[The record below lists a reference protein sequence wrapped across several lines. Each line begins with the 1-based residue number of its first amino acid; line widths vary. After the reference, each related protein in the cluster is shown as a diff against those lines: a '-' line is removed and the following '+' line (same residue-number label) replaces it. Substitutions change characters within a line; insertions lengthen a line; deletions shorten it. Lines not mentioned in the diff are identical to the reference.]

1 MFNKIFLHIGLPKTG
16 TTYLQNAFDALSRE
30 ALLSQTSYPVFNGD
44 CDPTHIQSGNGEA
57 IAYQLL
63 TEHVPVFCAQ
73 TVKTLIDNLLA
84 AADQSKANLLISSEH
99 FSNAE
104 PSRMQYV
111 LDVLKGHAAAVEV
124 IVFLRPVDRLC
135 HSRYHQEVKRHA
147 ESRRYDASF
156 FNAFCTKLLRQVAF
170 IGNLPCTVHVVDYR
184 MSGLLAVILRMLGED
199 PSLQVP
205 FTDTVVNRSL
215 TKNELQLLRQ
225 INSIFKRPELST
237 SISDRWI
244 YANPH
249 AKSVREQTES
259 ELLFSVCK
267 ERVSERADD
276 IAAPTCQA
284 MLNLLMPLRTTGE
297 GEAEHGRII
306 FSAEDQPT
314 NEDLMQMALE
324 EIAKLMQMNDLL
336 GEYTE
341 QLVPT
346 RDAFDPVHYLLLN
359 QDVLVAKVDP
369 VKHFKQFGYN
379 ERRFTSFITIP
390 KFFDK

>member
-30 ALLSQTSYPVFNGD
+30 ALLSQTSYPVFNRD

-63 TEHVPVFCAQ
+63 AEHVPVFCEQ
-73 TVKTLIDNLLA
+73 TVRDLIENLLA

-111 LDVLKGHAAAVEV
+111 LDVLKGHAAAIEV
-124 IVFLRPVDRLC
+124 VVFLRPLDRLC

-147 ESRRYDASF
+147 ESRSYGASF
-156 FNAFCTKLLRQVAF
+156 FAAFCTKLLQQVTLV
-170 IGNLPCTVHVVDYR
+170 GHLPCTVHVVDYR
-184 MSGLLAVILRMLGED
+184 MGGLLAVMLHMLGED
-199 PSLQVP
+199 PDLQVP
-205 FTDTVVNRSL
+205 FTDAVVNRSL

-244 YANPH
+244 YANPQ
-249 AKSVREQTES
+249 AKSIREHEER

-267 ERVSERADD
+267 EHVSERADA
-276 IAAPTCQA
+276 IATPTCQT
-284 MLNLLMPLRTTGE
+284 MLNLLMPPHTAGE
-297 GEAEHGRII
+297 GEAEHERASR
-306 FSAEDQPT
+306 SAEDQPA
-314 NEDLMQMALE
+314 NEDLIQIALE
-324 EIAKLMQMNDLL
+324 EMAKLMQVNNLL

-390 KFFDK
+390 KVFDQ